1 MENGLP
7 RVQII
12 NQTENEDQNLSWMGT
27 QCYIDG
33 KKIKPVKGVDFRVGV
48 DEVPT
53 FTFETVG
60 MPDIDMSGQVLFG
73 FTPKTVEDAAKVL
86 QHEFRTNPES
96 RKAFEK
102 SIESV
107 LKELPANEET
117 WCSDLAESIAN
128 RIIGIEN

>member
-1 MENGLP
+1 MAGLP
-7 RVQII
+7 RVKII
-12 NQTENEDQNLSWMGT
+12 TDDDKFQRTR
-27 QCYIDG
+27 CYIDDME
-33 KKIKPVKGVDFRVGV
+33 VKFIAGIESVIEPGQAPR
-48 DEVPT
+48 
-53 FTFETVG
+53 FTIETVG

-107 LKELPANEET
+107 LKELPENGET
-117 WCSDLAESIAN
+117 WTFEIAEMIAN
-128 RIIGIEN
+128 RIIGLEE